1 MKLLLSLALTCFAFA
16 AAAQQTTTLSK
27 PAYSIKYPS
36 AWTVDASTD
45 AKQFTIKAPADSGVV
60 DTYVENLNMVIN
72 QLTSPYTAEEYA
84 KFSKNYLPQKIKQFV
99 VLENKKGNFAGK
111 DSWFMVFKGL
121 QLGKKLQ
128 WKQYY
133 IVQNGKVHILT
144 FTAEEFRY
152 KEYIKTVNT
161 MLATYVAK

>member
-1 MKLLLSLALTCFAFA
+1 MKLLLSLALHSFTLI
-16 AAAQQTTTLSK
+16 AAAQTSTLSK
-27 PAYSIKYPS
+27 SAYAIKYPS
-36 AWTVDASTD
+36 SWTVDASTGS
-45 AKQFTIKAPADSGVV
+45 KQFTVKAPADSGAN

-84 KFSKNYLPQKIKQFV
+84 RFSKSYLPQKIKQFE
-99 VLENKKGNFAGK
+99 VLESKKGNLGK
-111 DSWFMVFKGL
+111 DSWYMVFKGL

-144 FTAEEFRY
+144 FTAEAFRY

-161 MLATYVAK
+161 MLGSYVVK